1 MAKKT
6 TKRKKTARDP
16 QRAERN
22 KRIAIGASLLVLSG
36 AVFVAGAM
44 GVRELDRAATQA
56 IVRGTPEIV
65 IGWDTLPDGSV
76 WMPLAE
82 QEQLHLAIARAVQGG
97 KALSIEP
104 LKEAVLTLQQTGWVE
119 GVPEA
124 RWTHDGR
131 IVIDAAWR
139 KPAAA
144 VRVGNRE
151 VIIDWDRY
159 VLPLDYA
166 IGQSNQWY
174 FTNTDAPLP
183 KTGQQWKGTDLQD
196 GIALLRELR
205 RHQLLEQID
214 GFDLGRGEDSGVIS
228 IITKRGTRIVWG
240 AGPGRERPG
249 EKPTSVKL
257 DRLRTLYE
265 RAGLIDG
272 GVPYIDIRGADIMVD
287 RNPGG

>member
-1 MAKKT
+1 MPKKSS
-6 TKRKKTARDP
+6 KKKKPTRDP
-16 QRAERN
+16 ERAQRNR
-22 KRIAIGASLLVLSG
+22 RIAIGVSLIALTG
-36 AVFVAGAM
+36 GVFVAGAM
-44 GVRELDRAATQA
+44 GVSELDRAAAEA
-56 IVRGTPEIV
+56 IVSGTPEVV
-65 IGWDTLPDGSV
+65 IRWDTLPDGSV

-82 QEQLHLAIARAVQGG
+82 QEQLHLSIARAVQGG
-97 KALSIEP
+97 GGLSIEP
-104 LKEAVLTLQQTGWVE
+104 LKEAVLTLQRSGWVE

-124 RWTHDGR
+124 RWTHDGQ
-131 IVIDAAWR
+131 IVVEAAWR

-144 VRVGNRE
+144 VRIGSRE
-151 VIIDWDRY
+151 YIIDWNRH

-174 FTNTDAPLP
+174 FTNTDAPMP
-183 KTGQQWKGTDLQD
+183 KVGQQWPGTDLQD

-205 RHQLLEQID
+205 RYDLLEQVA
-214 GFDLGRGEDSGVIS
+214 GFDLGRGADSGVIS

-257 DRLRTLYE
+257 DRLRTLHE

>member
-22 KRIAIGASLLVLSG
+22 KRIAIGASLFVLG
-36 AVFVAGAM
+36 AAVFVAGAM
-44 GVRELDRAATQA
+44 GVRELDRTATRA
-56 IVRGTPEIV
+56 IVRGTPEIM
-65 IGWDTLPDGSV
+65 IEWDTLEDGSV

-97 KALSIEP
+97 TALSIEP
-104 LKEAVLTLQQTGWVE
+104 LKEAVLTLQRTGWVK

-131 IVIDAAWR
+131 IVVEAAWR
-139 KPAAA
+139 SPAAA
-144 VRVGNRE
+144 VRIGNRE
-151 VIIDWDRY
+151 YIIDWDRH

-166 IGQSNQWY
+166 IGQSNQWF

-183 KTGQQWKGTDLQD
+183 KIGQQWAGTDLQD
-196 GIALLRELR
+196 GIALLQILR
-205 RHQLLEQID
+205 KVKLLEQID
-214 GFDLGRGEDSGVIS
+214 GFDLGRGADSGVIS